1 MAVIAEGAVDLSR
14 LLDERAISPLQALV
28 AALSGLIMLVDGY
41 DIQVM
46 ALAVP
51 SIAQQWSI
59 APSHFGLA
67 LSAALL
73 GLSVGAAFIAPL
85 GDRLGRRTLLI
96 GAMAAVGATTMA
108 TSTAASPMQ
117 FVVWRFATGVGLG
130 VSIPNCNAWTA
141 EYVPLRSRATILVV
155 MNAAIGAGAFCAG
168 FVAPV
173 IFAHW
178 GWRGAFVIGG
188 ASPLLIGLA
197 ILAVAPESLKFLAL
211 RRPRDP
217 RIPAILAR
225 IAPDIDPA
233 GALSAPARARGGSAP
248 QSPERTRWS
257 LLDLLGPLYRR
268 RTLVLWTVV
277 GLNLFVMYVLISW
290 LPTLLHADGWALA
303 DAQRGAVLIQAGGV
317 IGGVLLS
324 LFVNRGRTLPALL
337 VAFALTAACL
347 ALFRFTSSGASWL
360 FIALMGAG
368 TSGSQLSLNAL
379 STAYYPPA
387 IKASGMSW
395 AGVIGNIAAF
405 LAPLAAA
412 WAMNAGVSPVDILAM
427 LAIPALACAA
437 GATLMRA
444 EWQWN

>member
-1 MAVIAEGAVDLSR
+1 MAVSAEGAIDLSR
-14 LLDERAISPLQALV
+14 LLDERAISPLQVLV
-28 AALSGLIMLVDGY
+28 AILSGLIMLVDGY

-51 SIAQQWSI
+51 AVAKQWSI

-67 LSAALL
+67 LSAALA

-85 GDRLGRRTLLI
+85 GDRWGRRALLI
-96 GAMAAVGATTMA
+96 SAMLVVGATTIA

-117 FVVWRFATGVGLG
+117 FVAWRFATGVALG

-155 MNAAIGAGAFCAG
+155 MNAAISTGAFCAG

-173 IFAHW
+173 IFARW
-178 GWRGAFVIGG
+178 DWRGAFVIGG
-188 ASPLLIGLA
+188 LSPLLIGFA
-197 ILAVAPESLKFLAL
+197 ILATAPESLKFLAL
-211 RRPRDP
+211 RRPDDP
-217 RIPAILAR
+217 RIPRILAR

-233 GALSAPARARGGSAP
+233 RASLGGSRPAVAP
-248 QSPERTRWS
+248 RARWS
-257 LLDLLGPLYRR
+257 LVALLGPIYRR

-277 GLNLFVMYVLISW
+277 GLNLFTMYVLISW
-290 LPTLLHADGWALA
+290 LPTLLQADGWSL
-303 DAQRGAVLIQAGGV
+303 DNAQRGAVLIQAGGV
-317 IGGVLLS
+317 IGGILLS
-324 LFVNRGRTLPALL
+324 LFVNRGRTIPAL
-337 VAFALTAACL
+337 VTAFTVTVACL
-347 ALFRFTSSGASWL
+347 ALFRFTSATMSWV

-368 TSGSQLSLNAL
+368 TSGTQLALNAL

-395 AGVIGNIAAF
+395 AGVIGNAAAF
-405 LAPLAAA
+405 LAPVAAA
-412 WAMNAGVSPVDILAM
+412 AEMNAGISPVNILAL
-427 LAIPALACAA
+427 LAIPAFACAA
-437 GATLMRA
+437 GATLMRT

>member
-1 MAVIAEGAVDLSR
+1 MAVVAEGAIDLSR
-14 LLDERAISPLQALV
+14 LLDERAVSPLQALV
-28 AALSGLIMLVDGY
+28 AILSGLIMLVDGY

-51 SIAQQWSI
+51 AIAKDWSI

-67 LSAALL
+67 LSAALA
-73 GLSVGAAFIAPL
+73 GLAAGAMCIAPL
-85 GDRLGRRTLLI
+85 GDRFGRRTLLI
-96 GAMAAVGATTMA
+96 GAMVVVGATTMA

-117 FVVWRFATGVGLG
+117 FVAWRFVTGVGLG

-141 EYVPLRSRATILVV
+141 EYVPVRSRATILVV

-173 IFAHW
+173 IFARW

-197 ILAVAPESLKFLAL
+197 ILAIAPESLKFLAL
-211 RRPRDP
+211 RRPHDP
-217 RIPAILAR
+217 RIPRILAR

-233 GALSAPARARGGSAP
+233 RATLRSSRPEAPPR
-248 QSPERTRWS
+248 ERWS
-257 LLDLLGPLYRR
+257 LLELLGPLYRR
-268 RTLVLWTVV
+268 RTLVLWSVV
-277 GLNLFVMYVLISW
+277 GLNLFTMYVLISW
-290 LPTLLHADGWALA
+290 LPTLLHADGWPLD

-317 IGGVLLS
+317 IGGILLS

-337 VAFALTAACL
+337 VAFAITAACL
-347 ALFRFTSSGASWL
+347 ALFRFTTSAMSWT
-360 FIALMGAG
+360 FIGLMGAG

-395 AGVIGNIAAF
+395 AGVIGNAAAF

-412 WAMNAGVSPVDILAM
+412 WAMNVGISPVNILAL
-427 LAIPALACAA
+427 LAIPALACTA
-437 GATLMRA
+437 GATLMRT

>member
-1 MAVIAEGAVDLSR
+1 MAVVAEGAIDLSR

-51 SIAQQWSI
+51 AIAKEWSI

-96 GAMAAVGATTMA
+96 GAMAVVGATTMA

-117 FVVWRFATGVGLG
+117 FVAWRFVTGVGLG

-141 EYVPLRSRATILVV
+141 EYVPIRNRATILVV

-168 FVAPV
+168 FVAPL

-197 ILAVAPESLKFLAL
+197 ILAAAPESLKFLAL
-211 RRPRDP
+211 RRPHDP
-217 RIPAILAR
+217 RIPRILAR
-225 IAPDIDPA
+225 IAPDIDFEAIDPTA
-233 GALSAPARARGGSAP
+233 
-248 QSPERTRWS
+248 
-257 LLDLLGPLYRR
+257 DLRDEADIDSMDF
-268 RTLVLWTVV
+268 
-277 GLNLFVMYVLISW
+277 LNLL
-290 LPTLLHADGWALA
+290 TGLHARLGVEIPEADIAKLITVQGAIDYLA
-303 DAQRGAVLIQAGGV
+303 GKLNVAG
-317 IGGVLLS
+317 
-324 LFVNRGRTLPALL
+324 
-337 VAFALTAACL
+337 
-347 ALFRFTSSGASWL
+347 
-360 FIALMGAG
+360 
-368 TSGSQLSLNAL
+368 
-379 STAYYPPA
+379 
-387 IKASGMSW
+387 
-395 AGVIGNIAAF
+395 
-405 LAPLAAA
+405 
-412 WAMNAGVSPVDILAM
+412 
-427 LAIPALACAA
+427 
-437 GATLMRA
+437 
-444 EWQWN
+444 

>member
-1 MAVIAEGAVDLSR
+1 MAVAAEGAIDLSR

-28 AALSGLIMLVDGY
+28 AVLSGLIMLVDGY

-51 SIAQQWSI
+51 AVAKEWSI

-85 GDRLGRRTLLI
+85 GDRMGRRTLLI
-96 GAMAAVGATTMA
+96 GAMAVVGATTIA
-108 TSTAASPMQ
+108 TSTAASPLQ
-117 FVVWRFATGVGLG
+117 FVIWRFVTGVALG

-141 EYVPLRSRATILVV
+141 EYVPVRSRATILVV

-173 IFAHW
+173 IFAQW
-178 GWRGAFVIGG
+178 GWRAAFVIGG

-197 ILAVAPESLKFLAL
+197 ILAIAPESLKFLAL
-211 RRPRDP
+211 RRPHDP
-217 RIPAILAR
+217 RIPRILAR
-225 IAPDIDPA
+225 IAPDIDPSMALGDSAQA
-233 GALSAPARARGGSAP
+233 GNAAPALAP
-248 QSPERTRWS
+248 QSTRWS
-257 LLDLLGPLYRR
+257 VLELLGPLYRR
-268 RTLVLWTVV
+268 RTLVLWVVV
-277 GLNLFVMYVLISW
+277 GLNLFTMYVLISW
-290 LPTLLHADGWALA
+290 LPTLLQADGWRLDDAL
-303 DAQRGAVLIQAGGV
+303 RGAVLIQAGGV
-317 IGGVLLS
+317 VGGILLS
-324 LFVNRGRTLPALL
+324 LFLNRGHTLPALL
-337 VAFALTAACL
+337 TAFAVTAACL
-347 ALFRFTSSGASWL
+347 ALFRFTSSWVSWA

-395 AGVIGNIAAF
+395 EGVIGNIAAF
-405 LAPLAAA
+405 LAPVTAA
-412 WAMNAGVSPVDILAM
+412 WAMNVGLSPVNILAL
-427 LAIPALACAA
+427 LAIPAVACAIV
-437 GATLMRA
+437 ATFMRT

>member
-1 MAVIAEGAVDLSR
+1 MAVSAAGAVDLSR
-14 LLDERAISPLQALV
+14 LLDERAISALQVLV

-51 SIAQQWSI
+51 AIAKEWSI
-59 APSHFGLA
+59 APSHFGWA
-67 LSAALL
+67 LSAALA
-73 GLSVGAAFIAPL
+73 GMVTGGMAIAPL

-96 GAMAAVGATTMA
+96 GAMTVAGVTTIA
-108 TSTAASPMQ
+108 TSTAATPLQ
-117 FVVWRFATGVGLG
+117 FVAWRFATGVALG

-173 IFAHW
+173 IFARW

-197 ILAVAPESLKFLAL
+197 ILAAAPESLKFLAL
-211 RRPRDP
+211 RRPHDP
-217 RIPAILAR
+217 RIRRILAR

-233 GALSAPARARGGSAP
+233 MTSLGGSRADVP
-248 QSPERTRWS
+248 PSARWS
-257 LLDLLGPLYRR
+257 LADLVGPRYRR

-277 GLNLFVMYVLISW
+277 GLNLFTMYVLISW
-290 LPTLLHADGWALA
+290 LPTLLHADGWTLD

-317 IGGVLLS
+317 IGGILLS
-324 LFVNRGRTLPALL
+324 FFVNRGRTLPALL
-337 VAFALTAACL
+337 AAFAVTVVCL
-347 ALFRFTSSGASWL
+347 ALFRFTSAAMSWT

-395 AGVIGNIAAF
+395 AGVIGNGAAF

-412 WAMNAGVSPVDILAM
+412 WALNAGISPVNILAL
-427 LAIPALACAA
+427 LAIPACACAA
-437 GATLMRA
+437 GATLMRT

>member
-1 MAVIAEGAVDLSR
+1 MAVVAEGAIDLSR
-14 LLDERAISPLQALV
+14 LLDERAISPLQVLV
-28 AALSGLIMLVDGY
+28 AILSGLIMLVDGY

-51 SIAQQWSI
+51 AIAKEWSI

-96 GAMAAVGATTMA
+96 GAMAVVGATTMA

-117 FVVWRFATGVGLG
+117 FVAWRFVTGVGLG

-141 EYVPLRSRATILVV
+141 EYVPMRNRATILVV

-197 ILAVAPESLKFLAL
+197 ILATAPESLKFLAL
-211 RRPRDP
+211 RRPHDP
-217 RIPAILAR
+217 RIPRILAR

-233 GALSAPARARGGSAP
+233 RATLSRSPPNAQSHAR
-248 QSPERTRWS
+248 RWS
-257 LLDLLGPLYRR
+257 LAELLEPPFRR
-268 RTLVLWTVV
+268 RTLVLWGVV
-277 GLNLFVMYVLISW
+277 GLNLFTMYVLISW
-290 LPTLLHADGWALA
+290 LPTLLHADGWPLD

-317 IGGVLLS
+317 IGGILLS

-337 VAFALTAACL
+337 VAFAITAACL
-347 ALFRFTSSGASWL
+347 ALFRFTSSALSWT
-360 FIALMGAG
+360 FIGLMGAG

-395 AGVIGNIAAF
+395 AGVIGNVAAF
-405 LAPLAAA
+405 LAPVTAA
-412 WAMNAGVSPVDILAM
+412 WAMNVGVSPVNILAL

-437 GATLMRA
+437 VTTLMRT

>member
-1 MAVIAEGAVDLSR
+1 MDAIADRATDLSR
-14 LLDERAISPLQALV
+14 LLDERAISPLQVLV
-28 AALSGLIMLVDGY
+28 AVLSGLIMLVDGY

-51 SIAQQWSI
+51 AIAKEWSI
-59 APSHFGLA
+59 APAHFGLA
-67 LSAALL
+67 LSAALA
-73 GLSVGAAFIAPL
+73 GLAAGAMTIAPL
-85 GDRLGRRTLLI
+85 GDRLGRRTLLV
-96 GAMAAVGATTMA
+96 GAMAVVGATTMA
-108 TSTAASPMQ
+108 TSTAASPLQ
-117 FVVWRFATGVGLG
+117 FVAWRFATGVALG

-173 IFAHW
+173 IFARW

-197 ILAVAPESLKFLAL
+197 ILATAPESLKFLAL
-211 RRPRDP
+211 RRPQDP
-217 RIPAILAR
+217 RIPRILAR
-225 IAPDIDPA
+225 IAPDIDLA
-233 GALSAPARARGGSAP
+233 HATLSGSVADAPPPPRN
-248 QSPERTRWS
+248 RWS
-257 LLDLLGPLYRR
+257 LLDLLGPNYRR

-277 GLNLFVMYVLISW
+277 GLNLFTMYVLISW
-290 LPTLLHADGWALA
+290 LPTLLHADGWTLD

-317 IGGVLLS
+317 VGGILLS
-324 LFVNRGRTLPALL
+324 LFVNRGRTLPALIT
-337 VAFALTAACL
+337 AFAVTVACL
-347 ALFRFTSSGASWL
+347 ALFRFTSSALSWT

-395 AGVIGNIAAF
+395 AGVIGNAAAF

-412 WAMNAGVSPVDILAM
+412 WAMSAGISPVNILAL

-437 GATLMRA
+437 GATLMRT